1 MNSYSN
7 KKVNFMIDNEQR
19 AHDLTLL
26 ILQNHWDDLEAY
38 GVKIH
43 AKPHVLDAYASLYPE
58 ILKWTKKQNF

>member
-1 MNSYSN
+1 
-7 KKVNFMIDNEQR
+7 MIDDEQR

-43 AKPHVLDAYASLYPE
+43 AKPHVLDAYAALYPE

>member
-1 MNSYSN
+1 
-7 KKVNFMIDNEQR
+7 MIDNEQR

-26 ILQNHWDDLEAY
+26 ILHNHWDDFEAY

-43 AKPHVLDAYASLYPE
+43 AKPHVLDSYAALYPE